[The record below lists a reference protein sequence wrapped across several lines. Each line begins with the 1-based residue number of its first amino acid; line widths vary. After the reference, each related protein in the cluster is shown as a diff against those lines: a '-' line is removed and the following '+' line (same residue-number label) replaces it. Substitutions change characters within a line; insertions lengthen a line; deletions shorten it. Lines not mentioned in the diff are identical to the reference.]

1 MQYTFG
7 VDVGGTA
14 IKYGLFGDGLIE
26 KWASPTRV
34 DANGS
39 QILPD
44 SIAKAFVT
52 FNGLF
57 GNFRSRRL
65 YSIRYILGIK
75 IQKII

>member
-44 SIAKAFVT
+44 IAAALAACQARHSIT
-52 FNGLF
+52 PGPDHWN
-57 GNFRSRRL
+57 RHRRP
-65 YSIRYILGIK
+65 RPGGRRRAR
-75 IQKII
+75 